1 MSVNESVFGSKSER
15 RKFEKLSRRWGDEYQ
30 IYHNLPFLN
39 VFSPSDLV
47 SWWESNPKEFSLD
60 EIEMSRLKKTSIDFT
75 LCDDA
80 DKPILCIEFD
90 GLKSGYNVG
99 AKYYSRRQP
108 GEWRQTI
115 MDLKLKVAHGSEFPF
130 FVISSEEFSDIEED
144 VESSI
149 VDGVIGEVLAKKE
162 TSSRLQR
169 EFDPSHYGYSEPEFQ
184 ALSSFEKNQIIQD
197 WAIGI
202 EVEATLK
209 HNPISRLSAELCR
222 TTKYESYSFRYLNK
236 PKIDPKIT
244 DPLERAKLL
253 QDTKFKGCRLSVSTT
268 DLGDISSTVW
278 IPNFQTPNFSGL
290 GLVEDM
296 SKITALK
303 KVRRIRGD
311 DAV

>member
-1 MSVNESVFGSKSER
+1 
-15 RKFEKLSRRWGDEYQ
+15 
-30 IYHNLPFLN
+30 
-39 VFSPSDLV
+39 
-47 SWWESNPKEFSLD
+47 
-60 EIEMSRLKKTSIDFT
+60 
-75 LCDDA
+75 
-80 DKPILCIEFD
+80 
-90 GLKSGYNVG
+90 
-99 AKYYSRRQP
+99 
-108 GEWRQTI
+108 
-115 MDLKLKVAHGSEFPF
+115 
-130 FVISSEEFSDIEED
+130 
-144 VESSI
+144 
-149 VDGVIGEVLAKKE
+149 
-162 TSSRLQR
+162 
-169 EFDPSHYGYSEPEFQ
+169 
-184 ALSSFEKNQIIQD
+184 
-197 WAIGI
+197 
-202 EVEATLK
+202 
-209 HNPISRLSAELCR
+209 LSAELCR